1 MLIQLLKKR
10 ERSCL
15 YLIMLHGSIWELMQ
29 KKSTESSS
37 LFFHKFSSLLKITA
51 NSVLLMEH
59 HDLKRPLLS

>member
-15 YLIMLHGSIWELMQ
+15 YLIMLRGSIWELMQ

-37 LFFHKFSSLLKITA
+37 LFFHKFSS
-51 NSVLLMEH
+51 V
-59 HDLKRPLLS
+59 